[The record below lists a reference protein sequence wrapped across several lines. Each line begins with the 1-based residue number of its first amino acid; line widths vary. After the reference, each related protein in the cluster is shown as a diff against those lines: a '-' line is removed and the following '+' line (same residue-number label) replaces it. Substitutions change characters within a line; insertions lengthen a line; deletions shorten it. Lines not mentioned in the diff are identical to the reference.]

1 MIIFARA
8 WQSALLF
15 RMLLW
20 MSPEPGRLSSAP
32 CPNSFSNEDIFE
44 AGINVEAHV
53 AKDAYLLAGY
63 SPSALML
70 EWFRDNYGFEEK
82 EIENKTGKPDW
93 DSLMEKAAKAPCGS
107 NGVFFLP
114 HLAGAGTP
122 DIDSRSLGRLHRVE
136 YHNG

>member
-1 MIIFARA
+1 MLGGITADAAAKTGLKEGTPVVLGGHDYICAGLAVGAFVPDVIMDVTGTWEIIVRT
-8 WQSALLF
+8 L
-15 RMLLW
+15 
-20 MSPEPGRLSSAP
+20 PRLIL
-32 CPNSFSNEDIFE
+32 NQDIFE

-93 DSLMEKAAKAPCGS
+93 D
-107 NGVFFLP
+107 
-114 HLAGAGTP
+114 
-122 DIDSRSLGRLHRVE
+122 
-136 YHNG
+136 